1 MRRNVWL
8 SIAMLVVGVGLL
20 VAAGL
25 ASPASSGTDTS
36 TAGEGRKGGTLRFSK
51 STDVDYV
58 DPALAYFTDTFG
70 FIGFATCAK
79 LYSYPD
85 KAGAAGAVVIPEVA
99 DGNPT
104 VSKNGKT
111 YTIKLKK
118 TYRFHTGAKITAAS
132 FVLAFNRNANP
143 KMQSPST
150 SYMKEIAGAQA
161 VVDGKAS
168 RISGIRAKGPYV
180 LEIKTTK
187 PVPDLVAR
195 LTMPFFC
202 PVTPAMGIEPDG
214 VNNPAG
220 SGPYYVSERTVNRQ
234 LVLSKNRFYKG
245 PRPANVD
252 RFVWTIGPSLASCKL
267 NVEQDTT
274 DYCVDGVPP
283 TAYKEIADK
292 YGVNRPNGQFFFNT
306 ALGTS
311 YFALNHDRDAFKGR
325 GQIPLKKAINFAID
339 RPALVRASGFLG
351 GKRTDQILPPALTKD
366 VKLFPLK
373 GADPNGARRLYGQAG
388 NKPDKLVLY
397 STPTGAR
404 VIRAQV
410 LQFNLKQI
418 GIDVDVK
425 QFARAVQHEKCATRG
440 EPFDICDEGWLVDY
454 ADAVTFFEPLLN
466 GNNIQETSNS
476 NEAYFND
483 PVYNKKIEAIG
494 KLSGK
499 AREQGWANLDGD
511 IMKNAVPWA
520 PFLNITI
527 RDFVSKSTGC
537 YLYHPV
543 WEFDLAAACKK

>member
-1 MRRNVWL
+1 MKRNVWL
-8 SIAMLVVGVGLL
+8 SIAMLVIGVGLL
-20 VAAGL
+20 VAAGF
-25 ASPASSGTDTS
+25 AAPASSSTDRS
-36 TAGEGRKGGTLRFSK
+36 AAGVAKKGGTLRLSK

-70 FIGFATCAK
+70 LIGYATCAK

-85 KAGAAGAVVIPEVA
+85 KEGAAGAQVIPEVA
-99 DGNPT
+99 ASFPKI
-104 VSKNGKT
+104 SKNGKT
-111 YTIKLKK
+111 YSITLKK
-118 TYRFHTGAKITAAS
+118 TYKFHTGANVTAQS
-132 FVLAFNRNANP
+132 FVLAFNRDANP
-143 KMQSPST
+143 KMQSPAT
-150 SYMKEIAGAQA
+150 SYMKEIVGAEA
-161 VVDGKAS
+161 VIAGKAS
-168 RISGIRAKGPYV
+168 SISGIKANGAYA
-180 LEIKTTK
+180 LTIKTTK

-202 PVTPAMGIEPDG
+202 PVTPSMGIEPDG
-214 VNNPAG
+214 VNDPAG

-234 LVLSKNRFYKG
+234 LVLSKNKFYKG
-245 PRPANVD
+245 PRPSNVD
-252 RFVWTIGPSLASCKL
+252 KIVWTIGPTLASCRL
-267 NVEQDTT
+267 NTEQDAT
-274 DYCVDGVPP
+274 DYCVDGLPP

-292 YGVNRPNGQFFFNT
+292 YGVNKKDGQFYFNT

-311 YFALNHDRDAFKGR
+311 YFALNHDRAFKGD
-325 GQIPLKKAINFAID
+325 IPLKKAINFAID

-351 GKRTDQILPPALTKD
+351 GKRTDQILPPAMTKNVD
-366 VKLFPLK
+366 LFPLK
-373 GADPNGARRLYGQAG
+373 GSKPDVAKKFLGQSK
-388 NKPDKLVLY
+388 NKPNKLILY
-397 STPTGAR
+397 STTTGAR

-418 GIDVDVK
+418 GVDVEVK

-476 NEAYFND
+476 NESYFND

-527 RDFVSKSTGC
+527 RDLISKSTGC